1 MYYPSIRPTPSA
13 TISKVPVHLH
23 VVVASSTDTA
33 TQRIHHSDAASLALS
48 RAMGH
53 LMNSMTRSLGDIER
67 HGFLHFASADYEILL
82 AVAKN
87 LL

>member
-13 TISKVPVHLH
+13 TISKVLVHLL
-23 VVVASSTDTA
+23 VAVASSMDSA
-33 TQRIHHSDAASLALS
+33 TQRNHRSDAASLALS

-53 LMNSMTRSLGDIER
+53 LMNSMTRSHGDIEH
-67 HGFLHFASADYEILL
+67 HGLLHPASADYGILL